1 MAFVTN
7 IMSPVA
13 VVLSRKLAKILDA
26 ILILKDL
33 VRCGVYSKI
42 KS

>member
-1 MAFVTN
+1 MVFVTN

-13 VVLSRKLAKILDA
+13 VVLNKKLAKILDA

-33 VRCGVYSKI
+33 VRCRVYFKI